1 MTRRRLLSLLTALV
15 VAAAPAGAPAPAT
28 AATPGATSGGPGV
41 LMLVGGALDDGNAAV
56 YGEFVRQAGG
66 AQARIGVLSA
76 SSAVPHSSANAVAKV
91 LKAYGAGEVTWIP
104 PVTAKRD
111 GSGDDPSNAALAAS
125 MTGFF
130 LTGGD
135 QFRYVQSMVHAD
147 GTDGAVL
154 RAVRQRFL
162 AGAPVAGT
170 SAGMQI
176 LAGRDMVTGGT
187 SYPGVRDGA
196 QPGVFDTDDVLGYW
210 PAGGFGFFTSG
221 LVDTHFDARG
231 RNSRSIRLAADTG
244 HDRVY
249 GVGEDTALVVTGAG
263 TAGESLRVV
272 GTTGVSVLDLR
283 SARVGL
289 AGGHWSIDGVRWSYL
304 TDGDSYDPARWRV
317 AKGAG
322 SSPAVPR
329 SRPAGPP
336 SVDAFGSYALRDAA
350 LDLAAAGLSTSTTA
364 ATAETRPG
372 SSWGSP
378 RVRGSPRT
386 PWMVWVPRPSPGW
399 PCRSRPAESA
409 RPPGVARAVR
419 PKLIA

>member
-1 MTRRRLLSLLTALV
+1 
-15 VAAAPAGAPAPAT
+15 
-28 AATPGATSGGPGV
+28 
-41 LMLVGGALDDGNAAV
+41 MLVGGALDDGNAAV

-329 SRPAGPP
+329 SRPAGRRAWTRSARTRCGTP
-336 SVDAFGSYALRDAA
+336 R
-350 LDLAAAGLSTSTTA
+350 ST
-364 ATAETRPG
+364 
-372 SSWGSP
+372 W
-378 RVRGSPRT
+378 
-386 PWMVWVPRPSPGW
+386 PRPDCPPRPPRRPRRPAPVRRGAHQGSGVRRVHRGWCGSLVLHRAGRVGPG
-399 PCRSRPAESA
+399 RLSRPA
-409 RPPGVARAVR
+409 RRASHGPYGR
-419 PKLIA
+419 S